1 MGLHGYVGYM
11 PDPRATQDVDFM
23 IPYSSRA
30 RATKAITTRWP
41 QLVVRELSQVTRF
54 ADPADLDAHG
64 QPKVV
69 LDIMHPWSPFQELI
83 LKEYVVVDK
92 RTKHR
97 LPTLEA
103 ALVSKYAA
111 MISPHRDRDKKEQDA
126 VDFRRLA
133 RANSDHIRK
142 EDLRRIAALVWEG
155 GADEIERFVEVALS
169 DAPFPI

>member
-1 MGLHGYVGYM
+1 
-11 PDPRATQDVDFM
+11 
-23 IPYSSRA
+23 
-30 RATKAITTRWP
+30 
-41 QLVVRELSQVTRF
+41 
-54 ADPADLDAHG
+54 
-64 QPKVV
+64 
-69 LDIMHPWSPFQELI
+69 LI
-83 LKEYVVVDK
+83 LEEYVVVDK